1 MWIRLGVPALRVS
14 LWVTLSVA
22 MACGGN
28 TIDFVSGSALD
39 ANQAGDANQSQA
51 ANTTLE
57 PASAPDANVPVTHS
71 PNNANNANAVMKCPT
86 PTTPVTYT
94 NAAKALIN
102 EYCLS
107 CHTSRGPAMGTYA
120 SAKSA
125 FDGGGGSFDIQNGVM
140 PPSEK
145 LSFAIKCNFQAWAD
159 NNYAQ

>member
-1 MWIRLGVPALRVS
+1 
-14 LWVTLSVA
+14 

-28 TIDFVSGSALD
+28 TIDFVSGSALE
-39 ANQAGDANQSQA
+39 ANQAGDANESQA

-57 PASAPDANVPVTHS
+57 LPSAPDANVPVTHS
-71 PNNANNANAVMKCPT
+71 PNNANAVMKCPT

-94 NAAKALIN
+94 NAAKAMIK

-107 CHTSRGPAMGTYA
+107 CHTSRGPAIGTYA

-125 FDGGGGSFDIQNGVM
+125 FDGGGGSFDIQDGVM

-145 LSFAIKCNFQAWAD
+145 LSFAVKCNFQAWAD
-159 NNYAQ
+159 NNYAP